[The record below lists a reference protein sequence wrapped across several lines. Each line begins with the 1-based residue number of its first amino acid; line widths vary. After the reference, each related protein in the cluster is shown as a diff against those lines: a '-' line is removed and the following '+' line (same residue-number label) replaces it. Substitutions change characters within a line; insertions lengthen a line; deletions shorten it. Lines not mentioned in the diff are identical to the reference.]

1 MCQFYNI
8 IALVLLLKLNV
19 NTQCEFVARTHDSEK
34 IWYCNSYMYYTC
46 THAHTISRA
55 NKCSAILIIIFQ
67 SLISKITKKKEKHM
81 TKLRFYLNVTHRH
94 EKNKIQFDVLEHL
107 RSIEK
112 NDNPFRMFCL
122 SSVYST
128 FVVRSIFAA
137 YQKNLFKNNQFL
149 DDHYDGRDKLDYG
162 RFADDLFD
170 CNCAGIDSALAFFG
184 RVLQIK
190 ESYTRHFNNI
200 VNNTNVK
207 WYIPFFLSVV
217 QNLNAL

>member
-1 MCQFYNI
+1 
-8 IALVLLLKLNV
+8 
-19 NTQCEFVARTHDSEK
+19 
-34 IWYCNSYMYYTC
+34 
-46 THAHTISRA
+46 
-55 NKCSAILIIIFQ
+55 
-67 SLISKITKKKEKHM
+67 M

-137 YQKNLFKNNQFL
+137 YQRNLFKNNQFL

-217 QNLNAL
+217 QNLNALWMRTYLESDRELEELFNLDSSISFNKQTNNFLTVKINKTNCFHFFFH